1 MLKPWTQRLSLSW
14 RPELRFYEQRIAI
27 LKKLEEQGI
36 LRAFRVEESFVDA
49 QLFET
54 RDRLTVR
61 QDGADIQLL
70 SPQAESERALEAL
83 CIALAEV
90 RPTTPRSIS
99 ASFQYIAPIELEF
112 MDVVARGYGRVLG
125 DLPGDLRHGDW
136 AILTD
141 IILESPSAS
150 GIVEFGIIK
159 AEEAPERLAR
169 RAGRTGG
176 RSQPQQRWVA
186 EQFPDVAVFCDG
198 TISGAL
204 EDGSEKIPAVAANFW
219 NAARDAHGSL
229 VEGLRTTLMANDLGR
244 VEAK

>member
-54 RDRLTVR
+54 RDRLTVK
-61 QDGADIQLL
+61 QDSADIQLL
-70 SPQAESERALEAL
+70 SPQAEPERALEAL
-83 CIALAEV
+83 CIAMTGV
-90 RPTTPRSIS
+90 RPTTPRTIS
-99 ASFQYIAPIELEF
+99 ASFQYIAPIALEF
-112 MDVVARGYGRVLG
+112 TDVVARGYGRVLG

-136 AILTD
+136 AVLTD
-141 IILESPSAS
+141 IALESPSAS

-176 RSQPQQRWVA
+176 RSQPQQRWMA
-186 EQFPDVAVFCDG
+186 DQFPDVGVFCDG
-198 TISGAL
+198 TVSGAL
-204 EDGSEKIPAVAANFW
+204 EDGSEKIPEVAANFW

-229 VEGLRTTLMANDLGR
+229 VEGLCTMLMSDDLRR
-244 VEAK
+244 VEAQ

>member
-1 MLKPWTQRLSLSW
+1 VLKPWTQSLSLSW

-54 RDRLTVR
+54 RDRLTVK

-70 SPQAESERALEAL
+70 SPDAEPDRALEAL
-83 CIALAEV
+83 CIALGEV

-99 ASFQYIAPIELEF
+99 ATFQYIAPIELEF
-112 MDVVARGYGRVLG
+112 MEVVARGYGRVLR
-125 DLPGDLRHGDW
+125 DLPGTLKHGDW

-141 IILESPSAS
+141 VSLGSPPAS

-159 AEEAPERLAR
+159 AEEAPGRLAR
-169 RAGRTGG
+169 RAGRAGG
-176 RSQPQQRWVA
+176 KSQSPQRWVA
-186 EQFPDVAVFCDG
+186 DQFPDVAVFCDG
-198 TISGAL
+198 TISGVL
-204 EDGSEKIPAVAANFW
+204 EGAPDTLPAPAAEFW
-219 NAARDAHGSL
+219 DAARDAHGSL
-229 VEGLRTTLMANDLGR
+229 VEGLRTTLMTNDLRR

>member
-36 LRAFRVEESFVDA
+36 LRAFRVEEGFVDA

-70 SPQAESERALEAL
+70 SPKAESERALEAL

-90 RPTTPRSIS
+90 RPTTLRSIS
-99 ASFQYIAPIELEF
+99 ASLQYIAPLELKF
-112 MDVVARGYGRVLG
+112 MDAVDRGYGRVLG
-125 DLPGDLRHGDW
+125 DLPGDLKHGDW
-136 AILTD
+136 AVLTD
-141 IILESPSAS
+141 VLLESPPAS

-169 RAGRTGG
+169 RAGRMGG
-176 RSQPQQRWVA
+176 RAQPQQQWRPD
-186 EQFPDVAVFCDG
+186 QFPDVAVFCDG
-198 TISGAL
+198 TISGTL
-204 EDGSEKIPAVAANFW
+204 DDGSDNLSEVAGAFW
-219 NAARDAHGSL
+219 AAASDAQGSL
-229 VEGLRTTLMANDLGR
+229 AEGLRKMLMTDDLRR
-244 VEAK
+244 VQAK